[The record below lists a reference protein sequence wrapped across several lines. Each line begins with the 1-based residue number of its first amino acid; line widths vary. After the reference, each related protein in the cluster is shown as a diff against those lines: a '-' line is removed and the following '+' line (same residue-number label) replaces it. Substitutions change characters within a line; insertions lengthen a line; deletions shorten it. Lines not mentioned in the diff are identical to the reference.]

1 MAQTCNNP
9 MAYLD
14 DIKKQQAIA
23 KGSGNA
29 AANAAKKLSA
39 GKTIMRE
46 FIGPAALGFELA
58 AAVPITYLGYK
69 AGLPPARIVSDATYG
84 LFGDTEKA
92 RLKKEAVKAGIDTSE
107 IQKSLDFEK
116 ASGAMQTLAQQEGE
130 FRGPDDEMLF
140 PQQYEKGEEDFYKAV
155 GAFRDKAGN
164 VSKDVYQKFGS
175 QLQQLRDYIAQT
187 DAATA
192 AERSSRV
199 ADFGG
204 IDEFL
209 NYNSGGRVN
218 YSNGSDGTA
227 LAIEESLEAFQ
238 RYLKAGGKLSYKDF
252 IAVGGEGVS
261 KFFNAGGRV
270 GFADGPDNPKRRQFM
285 KVMAGIASLP
295 ILGKFFKGA
304 KHS

>member
-1 MAQTCNNP
+1 MLLQT
-9 MAYLD
+9 
-14 DIKKQQAIA
+14 QQKNLA
-23 KGSGNA
+23 
-29 AANAAKKLSA
+29 LV
-39 GKTIMRE
+39 KTIMRE

-69 AGLPPARIVSDATYG
+69 AGLPPARIVADTTYG

-164 VSKDVYQKFGS
+164 VSKDVYKKFGS

-187 DAATA
+187 DADTA
-192 AERSSRV
+192 AERSSKV

-204 IDEFL
+204 I
-209 NYNSGGRVN
+209 
-218 YSNGSDGTA
+218 
-227 LAIEESLEAFQ
+227 
-238 RYLKAGGKLSYKDF
+238 
-252 IAVGGEGVS
+252 
-261 KFFNAGGRV
+261 
-270 GFADGPDNPKRRQFM
+270 ADYIN
-285 KVMAGIASLP
+285 L
-295 ILGKFFKGA
+295 
-304 KHS
+304 